1 MAKTRNVAMLF
12 AAGWESTE
20 RLRRGVIDYVRRKT
34 RWTITAMPETF
45 GPSVRSLAGW
55 TGDGVLANVRRKSEA
70 HAAHKLGI
78 PVVALSGA
86 LEEGL
91 LPRVL
96 TDNEAI
102 GRLGAEHLLDC
113 GFRRLA
119 FYGRRGAYDI
129 SLRRRGF
136 VDCCARAGAAC
147 QTFQAP
153 SLFGQWA
160 GWSHAGQK
168 LDAFL
173 AGLKP
178 PLGIMACD
186 DLRARRV
193 LDSCRRVG
201 YRVPDDVAI
210 LGVDNNELI
219 CEFCDPP
226 VSSVARA
233 DRQMGYD
240 SAALLDRLMAGK
252 RPPKGDILLPPTGVV
267 RRRST
272 DVLAI
277 EDPQVAAAVAFIREH
292 IARPF
297 GVESV
302 MPHVS
307 VSRRWLEQRFK
318 ATVGCTIYQ
327 YICRT
332 RVERAKDL
340 LAAPGRK
347 RLLKDIARSCGFGSA
362 KRFRLV
368 FERLT
373 GQSPARYR
381 RDRQSREAL

>member
-1 MAKTRNVAMLF
+1 MAKTRNVALLL

-20 RLRRGVIDYVRRKT
+20 RLRRGVIDYVRGT
-34 RWTITAMPETF
+34 ARWTITTVPETLH
-45 GPSVRSLAGW
+45 PSIRSLAGW
-55 TGDGVLANVRRKSEA
+55 KGDGVLANVRRMSEV
-70 HAAHKLGI
+70 HAARKLGI

-129 SLRRRGF
+129 SRRQKGF
-136 VDCCARAGAAC
+136 VDCCTRAGAAC
-147 QTFQAP
+147 ATFQAP
-153 SLFGQWA
+153 SLLGR
-160 GWSHAGQK
+160 WSAWIDAGQK

-173 AGLKP
+173 AGLQP
-178 PLGIMACD
+178 PVGIMACD
-186 DLRARRV
+186 DLRSRMV
-193 LDSCRRVG
+193 LDSSRRLG
-201 YRVPDDVAI
+201 YRVPEDVAI

-219 CEFCDPP
+219 CEFSDPP
-226 VSSVARA
+226 LSSVARA
-233 DRQMGYD
+233 DRRMGYE

-252 RPPKGDILLPPTGVV
+252 VAPRGDVLLPPPGVV

-277 EDPQVAAAVAFIREH
+277 EDPHVAAAVTLIREQ
-292 IARPF
+292 IGQPF
-297 GVESV
+297 GVEEV
-302 MPHVS
+302 MRHAR
-307 VSRRWLEQRFK
+307 VSRRWLEQRFRDL
-318 ATVGCTIYQ
+318 VGCTIYQ
-327 YICRT
+327 YVCRT
-332 RVERAKDL
+332 RVARAKDL
-340 LAAPGRK
+340 LAAPGK
-347 RLLKDIARSCGFGSA
+347 KMLLQDVAQACGFPSA
-362 KRFRLV
+362 RRFRLV

-381 RDRQSREAL
+381 SSRQSRQA

>member
-1 MAKTRNVAMLF
+1 MATVFKRGGRKGKGKYLF
-12 AAGWESTE
+12 SFTDH
-20 RLRRGVIDYVRRKT
+20 RGLRKT
-34 RWTITAMPETF
+34 RTARTTD
-45 GPSVRSLAGW
+45 LDA
-55 TGDGVLANVRRKSEA
+55 ARR
-70 HAAHKLGI
+70 LQI
-78 PVVALSGA
+78 PVVTVSGA
-86 LEEGL
+86 LEEGM

-113 GFRRLA
+113 GFGRLA
-119 FYGRRGAYDI
+119 FYSRRGAYDM

-136 VDCCARAGAAC
+136 VDRVGRAGAECA
-147 QTFQAP
+147 TFEAP
-153 SLFGQWA
+153 SLFGR
-160 GWSHAGQK
+160 WSAWTHAEQK

-173 AGLKP
+173 AALQP
-178 PLGIMACD
+178 PVGVMACD
-186 DLRARRV
+186 DLRARMV

-226 VSSVARA
+226 LSSIARA
-233 DRQMGYD
+233 DRQMGYE

-252 RPPKGDILLPPTGVV
+252 PAPRGDILLPPAGVV

-277 EDPQVAAAVAFIREH
+277 EDPHVAAAVAFIRER
-292 IARPF
+292 IGEPF

-302 MPHVS
+302 MPHVT

-318 ATVGCTIYQ
+318 ETVGCTIYQ

-332 RVERAKDL
+332 RVEHAKDL
-340 LAAPGRK
+340 LAAPGK
-347 RLLKDIARSCGFGSA
+347 KMLLKDIARACGFPSA

-373 GQSPARYR
+373 GQGPAQYR
-381 RDRQSREAL
+381 HDRQTRQA